1 MRTLDRYIFW
11 QVLKPVGVALVV
23 ALVVLMLE
31 RMLSL
36 LDLIL
41 GAEGPLRLL
50 VEIMSYLVPQY
61 IALALPI
68 SLLLG
73 VMIAFNQLGRNSEL
87 DAFQTG
93 GVGLWRQARAAFLL
107 ALIVMAITALTL
119 GYLKPFGRYAYQSA
133 VFVVTKAAF
142 HVLLRAGVFTEF
154 GDGTFLIDEIRSSDG
169 TLVGVFFYEAREG
182 GGSSVITARTGALAR
197 GADGGLPILRLF
209 EGERI
214 SVAPPADG
222 KAAEGQS
229 FGVLHFAELRKV
241 LTDEGASLFRPRG
254 LDEREFTLTE
264 LWQNRKTPP
273 VGVRRS
279 DMVAEF
285 HGRLVRILTVAVLP
299 CLAIAL
305 SIGRRRS
312 DRSYGIAIGVVSLI
326 LYNQVLDLGENIAE
340 KGKFSPFVSLWLPF
354 LLFAV
359 ASAWG
364 FARIAFRVPRSLSF
378 AWAGRITDLGG
389 AAARRL
395 LPRRLMP

>member
-1 MRTLDRYIFW
+1 MKTLDRYIFW
-11 QVLKPVGVALVV
+11 QVLKPVGVALAI

-31 RMLSL
+31 RLLSL

-41 GAEGPLRLL
+41 GADGPLRLL

-73 VMIAFNQLGRNSEL
+73 VMVAFNQLGRNSEL

-93 GVGLWRQARAAFLL
+93 GVGLWRQARAAFVL
-107 ALIVMAITALTL
+107 ALMVMAITAVTL

-142 HVLLRAGVFTEF
+142 HVLLRSGVFTEF
-154 GDGTFLIDEIRSSDG
+154 GDATFLIDEIRSSDG
-169 TLVGVFFYEAREG
+169 SLIGVFYYEARAD
-182 GGSSVITARTGALAR
+182 GGSSVITARRGALAR
-197 GADGGLPILRLF
+197 GPDGGLPILRLF
-209 EGERI
+209 EGERL
-214 SVAPPADG
+214 SVAPQNG
-222 KAAEGQS
+222 LQSAEGQG
-229 FGVLHFAELRKV
+229 FGVLRFAELRKV

-264 LWQNRKTPP
+264 LWQYRKTPP
-273 VGVRRS
+273 AGVRSS

-312 DRSYGIAIGVVSLI
+312 DRSYGIAIGVFSLI
-326 LYNQVLDLGENIAE
+326 IYNQVLDFGENITE
-340 KGKFSPFVSLWLPF
+340 RGKLSPLICLWLPF
-354 LLFAV
+354 LLFTV
-359 ASAWG
+359 TSIWG
-364 FARIAFRVPRSLSF
+364 FARIALHVPRSLSF
-378 AWAGRITDLGG
+378 AWAGWIADLGA
-389 AAARRL
+389 AAARRV
-395 LPRRLMP
+395 LPRRLSP